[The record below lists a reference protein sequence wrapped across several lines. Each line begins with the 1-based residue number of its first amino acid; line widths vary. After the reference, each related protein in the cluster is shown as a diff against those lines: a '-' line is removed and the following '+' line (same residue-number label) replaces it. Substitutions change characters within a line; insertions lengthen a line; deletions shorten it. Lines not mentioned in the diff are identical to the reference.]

1 MQICRDSARVLSLLG
16 LRRVVLDLVGDGV
29 DGIAQ
34 MVGEL
39 VQLGVLLH
47 LVDAKVDGHGGN
59 GYGDHQNEQHRDDD
73 AERAAATAGMGGDDG
88 KQIYRWI
95 GVSGSERLGQFTRVL
110 RICFSC
116 VLAKCINCGFVGRVF
131 ELS

>member
-1 MQICRDSARVLSLLG
+1 MQICRDSKQLPAGDGG

-34 MVGEL
+34 MMGQL

-59 GYGDHQNEQHRDDD
+59 GDGDQHDEQHRHDD
-73 AERAAATAGMGGDDG
+73 AERAAAAAVGDGDDANN
-88 KQIYRWI
+88 RDRLI
-95 GVSGSERLGQFTRVL
+95 GVSGM
-110 RICFSC
+110 
-116 VLAKCINCGFVGRVF
+116 
-131 ELS
+131 